1 MTFYTNFSVE
11 SSLTAV
17 PSKMLDGCIR
27 SKMLDGCRANVRD
40 GCAYVKGEGSRQA
53 TYLLVTTYLLYHTT
67 GRRKQRVC
75 AFDPTGQKKKKQ
87 NQFACRKVTVCTYRY
102 ETAASCKLQL
112 SMLSCTY
119 IYIAGHTFQRGA
131 RKQNARAAVQ
141 TACFYRYDDPHYEKL
156 LSTAVGVYP
165 QRRQ

>member
-1 MTFYTNFSVE
+1 
-11 SSLTAV
+11 
-17 PSKMLDGCIR
+17 MLDGCIR

-102 ETAASCKLQL
+102 ENAASCKLTACTYRYETAASCKLQL